1 MATRIWHQSMTD
13 LDRLPGYKA
22 MLGEHA
28 RKVGG
33 TDFEVDLH
41 GVLPETYPSG
51 MAPVEM
57 TRYRWAHHLVY
68 TQFVENAIRAEAEG
82 YDAVAI
88 SCFVDPALDLARSA
102 VDIPVVSS
110 CETAL
115 LVAATI
121 GTSFGLVTIDQS
133 MVRILRELVARY
145 GFADRVPVIAT
156 LDPPMDEFELDEAFV
171 GRGPL
176 IERFSAEARRLIA
189 RHDIDVLIPAEGVLN
204 TMLVRNRLSE
214 IDGVPVLDS
223 YGALLQFADMRVRL
237 RRSTGLM
244 TSRKTAYAKAP
255 AEVMQHLRR
264 LTSSVLERGASPR
277 GGALP

>member
-1 MATRIWHQSMTD
+1 MTTRIWHQSMTD
-13 LDRLPGYKA
+13 LGRLPGYKA
-22 MLGEHA
+22 MLAEHA

-41 GVLPETYPSG
+41 GVLPETYAQG
-51 MAPVEM
+51 MAPVAM
-57 TRYRWAHHLVY
+57 THYRWAHHLVY
-68 TQFVENAIRAEAEG
+68 TQFVENAVRAEAEG

-121 GTSFGLVTIDQS
+121 GNSFGLVTIDQS
-133 MVRILRELVARY
+133 MVRILRELVAKY
-145 GFADRVPVIAT
+145 GFADRVRAITT
-156 LDPPMDEFELDEAFV
+156 LDPPMDEFELDQAFV
-171 GRGPL
+171 GQGPL
-176 IERFSAEARRLIA
+176 LDRFSEEARRLIA

-204 TMLVRNRLSE
+204 TMLVRNGLRE

-237 RRSTGLM
+237 RRSTGLA
-244 TSRKTAYAKAP
+244 TSRRSTYAKPP
-255 AEVMQHLRR
+255 AEMMRHLRR
-264 LTSSVLERGASPR
+264 LTSAVLERGALPEE
-277 GGALP
+277 GASR

>member
-28 RKVGG
+28 RQVGG

-41 GVLPETYPSG
+41 GVRPETYAPG

-57 TRYRWAHHLVY
+57 TRFRWAHHLVF
-68 TQFVENAIRAEAEG
+68 TQFVENAVRAEAEG

-121 GTSFGLVTIDQS
+121 GTSFGLVTIDRS
-133 MVRILRELVARY
+133 MVRILHGLVAQY
-145 GFADRVPVIAT
+145 GFADRVRAITT
-156 LDPPMDEFELDEAFV
+156 LEPAMNEFELDEAFV

-176 IERFSAEARRLIA
+176 LERFSAEARRLIA
-189 RHDIDVLIPAEGVLN
+189 QHDIDLLIPAEGVLN
-204 TMLVRNRLSE
+204 TMLVRNGLRE
-214 IDGVPVLDS
+214 VDGVPVLDS

-237 RRSTGLM
+237 RRTTGLQ
-244 TSRKTAYAKAP
+244 TSRRTAYAKAP
-255 AEVMQHLRR
+255 AEMMQHLRR
-264 LTSSVLERGASPR
+264 LTCSVLEQGASATGPGR
-277 GGALP
+277 S